1 MTLWM
6 HCFETNNK
14 NPHLCFYL
22 QFAVPLNNNNCC
34 YLDHKPL
41 LLALVRCLSRKPREL
56 HCCSRDLSR
65 NYCLHNYSTNSRH
78 ILLIFVSWYL
88 IAPVQVVEYKSIRMG
103 SHQSLPSDPLL
114 KKKKINYNI
123 FVAQIY
129 NSFHCLCSNLT
140 ATRLVIES
148 ISISNGP
155 VHSCLLSTLA
165 YDGPRLKV
173 TLFSYKPS
181 CFHVKIV
188 LLPC

>member
-1 MTLWM
+1 MCLQIATRTEIESETPQDYYMMLLTFQGYYMTLWM

-78 ILLIFVSWYL
+78 IQLIFVSWYL
-88 IAPVQVVEYKSIRMG
+88 IPPVQVVEYKSIRMG
-103 SHQSLPSDPLL
+103 LRQLLPSDPLL
-114 KKKKINYNI
+114 KKNKIK
-123 FVAQIY
+123 F
-129 NSFHCLCSNLT
+129 L
-140 ATRLVIES
+140 
-148 ISISNGP
+148 
-155 VHSCLLSTLA
+155 
-165 YDGPRLKV
+165 
-173 TLFSYKPS
+173 
-181 CFHVKIV
+181 
-188 LLPC
+188 